1 MEMSSLRM
9 AKLRYNWIF
18 QQEMVRGQA
27 KKVFTDV
34 DLDVTE
40 IHLIGP

>member
-1 MEMSSLRM
+1 MEMSSLRL
-9 AKLRYNWIF
+9 AKLRYSWIF